1 MDLSSQPKYLYQ
13 FIVSNFFR
21 FDPLKTLRLFSPLL
35 DPFLPLDRIEFIGRP
50 EQARA
55 YRTGS
60 PRTYVLISRWHR
72 RNSVYT
78 DTGHFLASPRRSRNE
93 REREIDTRVFSK
105 RAFPRNGGSLSIDRT
120 TDGFDRSCSIFSRGD
135 VFERNLETIDFV
147 CQFFFFFFGMKEIS
161 SIYYCDKWNIVILE
175 ILRRVKYFS

>member
-1 MDLSSQPKYLYQ
+1 MRVPSIRLKT
-13 FIVSNFFR
+13 FILHERGNGFILPTKIFISIYRFKFFSIR
-21 FDPLKTLRLFSPLL
+21 KPLKTLRLFSPLL

-93 REREIDTRVFSK
+93 RERDWYARVFEACVSQK
-105 RAFPRNGGSLSIDRT
+105 RRIS
-120 TDGFDRSCSIFSRGD
+120 FDRSNDRRLRSILFHLFARRCFRKKSRND
-135 VFERNLETIDFV
+135 RFCLPI
-147 CQFFFFFFGMKEIS
+147 FFFFF
-161 SIYYCDKWNIVILE
+161 WNERDFVDLL
-175 ILRRVKYFS
+175 LR